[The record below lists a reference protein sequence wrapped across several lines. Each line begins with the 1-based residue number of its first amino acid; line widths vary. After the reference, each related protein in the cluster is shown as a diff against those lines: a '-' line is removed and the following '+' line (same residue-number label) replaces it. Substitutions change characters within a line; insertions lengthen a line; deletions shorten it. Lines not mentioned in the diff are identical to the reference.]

1 MRQSIWHN
9 LQQSFTDRFSKLLA
23 GGSSLVKEVNMTF
36 VRSFLG
42 LMVLMAGLA
51 TSAAAQGTADIVGRV
66 TDPGGGVLTGATVT
80 ARDLATNI
88 ARTTATSA
96 TGDYTFTALPVGGYE
111 VKTELS
117 GFKPET
123 SRVTLATGDRTRVDL
138 KLQLGAVT
146 ESVVVTGDVQQ
157 LQTDTS
163 HVASQLN
170 REIVQSVPIVGRNI
184 VNIIQL
190 TPGATEGA
198 ATATISGN
206 RPDDRRQTSA
216 VAVNGMRE
224 NENRQMI
231 DGVDNEERVMG
242 GMGIKPSLEAIQ
254 EVNVKTNSYSAE
266 NGRTLSAVI
275 NIVTKSGGNEFHG
288 SAYEFLRNQNFDARS
303 FFAATR
309 PLNHQNQFGGSLGG
323 PIKKDKTFFF
333 VDYDQD
339 RIRNAIASI
348 VTVPTVKMHSGDF
361 SELTKPIY
369 DPTLT
374 PRVPFQGNIIRPDRW
389 DPRAVNLMALY
400 PMPTRPGLAN
410 NYAYNGPGWQTNQT
424 TDVRIDHHF
433 NEKNT
438 LFGRYSYNL
447 TNGVTPSQCSTA
459 QVLGHTFDPTCNTG
473 GVSGIYSG
481 PYHTYAHNVV
491 GNWLRVWGPSL
502 LTQVTYNFNR
512 PFTSASRPSVNPADA
527 ASLLGFQN
535 VNYPSDPI
543 TAGLPWFQMNPTT
556 YAAIGDPTYIPMQTE
571 DHNHQF
577 EASLT
582 KTKGAHS
589 IKIGGG
595 AVFRMFAVQQSQY
608 PRSTWQFDSSL
619 TNNGSGVGGNTFAS
633 FLLGY
638 PTLEQR
644 THFPIHPLN
653 RSKEPNVYIQ
663 DDWRATSWLTF
674 NLGLRYEIFTPI
686 TEAQNRMAGFN
697 PALGRIVV
705 ASPSDRTV
713 GVQTD
718 YSDIG
723 PRAGFAASLPGKF
736 VFRGGMGIVYDPIL
750 RGAGSYLKNPPFTEN
765 FGPYTSLGSAGG
777 LPTLFLSDVPPP
789 LAFTDPTN
797 PAGVL
802 QQQVTDYKSP
812 RSIQFNGFLEKQVGG
827 FVISAGYVGHR
838 ADRMPLNQN
847 INLPPVGPGPVQSRR
862 PYYSQYPLLSN
873 VTMITNLGAMTYD
886 SGQFKV
892 DRRYSKGL
900 TVSSSLTW
908 AHAQQNSL
916 LPWDQHFYTWGNIPT
931 YDVRFKWVG
940 IASYELPWGNNLHGI
955 SHGFLAGWQTN
966 VVAFWS
972 TGLDFSIVNASPQ
985 TNVGLTTD
993 GTFGGRGGDS
1003 PNVVGDPNSGP
1014 HTVQAW
1020 FNTAAFAL
1028 QPKYTAGNV
1037 GPGTMHGPPQ
1047 RRLDIALSKS
1057 LHLTERQTVQIRI
1070 ESYNITNTPSFQP
1083 PDGNFGS
1090 TTFGSISS
1098 TGNAPPRQMQFGIKY
1113 LF

>member
-1 MRQSIWHN
+1 
-9 LQQSFTDRFSKLLA
+9 
-23 GGSSLVKEVNMTF
+23 MTF
-36 VRSFLG
+36 VRSFAG
-42 LMVLMAGLA
+42 LTILMAGLA
-51 TSAAAQGTADIVGRV
+51 TPAAAQGTADIVGRV
-66 TDPGGGVLTGATVT
+66 TDPGGGALPGATVT

-88 ARTTATSA
+88 ARTTATSG
-96 TGDYTFTALPVGGYE
+96 TGDYTFTALPVGAYE
-111 VKTELS
+111 VKTESS
-117 GFKPET
+117 GFKTET
-123 SRVTLATGDRTRVDL
+123 SRVTLATGDRARVDV
-138 KLQLGAVT
+138 KLQLGAVS

-157 LQTDTS
+157 LQTDES

-170 REIVQSVPIVGRNI
+170 RQIVESVPIVGRNI

-190 TPGATEGA
+190 TPGAAEGQ

-216 VAVNGMRE
+216 VAINGMRE
-224 NENRQMI
+224 NENRQMV

-254 EVNVKTNSYSAE
+254 EVNVKTNSYSAD

-275 NIVTKSGGNEFHG
+275 NIVTKSGTNEFHG

-303 FFAATR
+303 FFAPTR

-339 RIRNAIASI
+339 RINNQTNF
-348 VTVPTVKMHSGDF
+348 VETVPTTRMHTGDF
-361 SELTKPIY
+361 SELPSRIY
-369 DPTLT
+369 DPLT
-374 PRVPFQGNIIRPDRW
+374 GGPGRARTPFDGNKILPSQFDS
-389 DPRAVNLMALY
+389 RAVNLMALY
-400 PMPTRPGLAN
+400 PLPNLPGLAN
-410 NYAYNGPGWQTNQT
+410 NYAYNGPGQQTNQT

-433 NEKNT
+433 NTKDSI
-438 LFGRYSYNL
+438 FGRYSYNL
-447 TNGVTPSQCSTA
+447 TNGVTPSQCPPA

-481 PYHTYAHNVV
+481 PYHTFAHNAV
-491 GNWLRVWGPSL
+491 GNWLRVWGPTL
-502 LTQVTYNFNR
+502 ITQVTYNFSR
-512 PFTSASRPSVNPADA
+512 PLTSASRPSANPANA
-527 ASLLGFQN
+527 ATLFGFQN
-535 VNYPSDPI
+535 VNYTSDPI
-543 TAGLPWFQMNPTT
+543 TGGLPWFEMHPLS
-556 YAAIGDPTYIPMQTE
+556 YAAIGDPTFLPMETE
-571 DHNHQF
+571 DHNHQI
-577 EASLT
+577 EGSIT
-582 KTKGAHS
+582 KTKSAHS

-595 AVFRMFAVQQSQY
+595 VIFRLFGVQQSQY

-619 TNNGSGVGGNTFAS
+619 TNNGSGSGGNTFAS

-638 PTLEQR
+638 PALEQR

-653 RSKEPNVYIQ
+653 RTKEPNVYIQ
-663 DDWRATSWLTF
+663 DDWRATSWLTL
-674 NLGLRYEIFTPI
+674 NLGLRYEIFTPL
-686 TEAQNRMAGFN
+686 TEAENRIAGFR

-705 ASPSDRTV
+705 ASPSDPTV

-718 YSDIG
+718 YSNIG

-736 VFRGGMGIVYDPIL
+736 VFRSGMGIVYDPIL
-750 RGAGSYLKNPPFTEN
+750 RGGSSFLKNPPFTEN
-765 FGPYTSLGSAGG
+765 FGPLTSAGSAGG
-777 LPTLFLSDVPPP
+777 LPNLFLSDVPPP
-789 LAFTDPTN
+789 LAFGDPTN

-802 QQQVTDYKSP
+802 SQPVTTYKSP
-812 RSIQFNGFLEKQVGG
+812 RSIQFNGFLEKQLGG

-838 ADRMPLNQN
+838 ADRMPINQN

-862 PYYSQYPLLSN
+862 PYFSQYPLLTN
-873 VTMITNLGAMTYD
+873 ITMISNLGEMTYD

-900 TVSSSLTW
+900 TLSSSLTW

-916 LPWDQHFYTWGNIPT
+916 LPWDQHSFTWGNIPT
-931 YDVRFKWVG
+931 YDIRFKWVG
-940 IASYELPWGNNLHGI
+940 IASYELPWGGTLHGVA
-955 SHGFLAGWQTN
+955 HGFLAGWQTN
-966 VVAFWS
+966 FVAFWS
-972 TGLDFSIVNASPQ
+972 TGLDYSIVNASPQ
-985 TNVGLTTD
+985 TNVGATTD
-993 GTFGGRGGDS
+993 GTFGGRNGDS
-1003 PNVVGDPNSGP
+1003 PNLIGDPNSGP
-1014 HTVQAW
+1014 NIHTVQRW

-1028 QPKYTAGNV
+1028 QPAFTVGNL

-1057 LHLTERQTVQIRI
+1057 LHVRERQTVQIRV
-1070 ESYNITNTPSFQP
+1070 ESFNVTNTASFQP

-1098 TGNAPPRQMQFGIKY
+1098 TGNAPPRQMQFGVKY

>member
-1 MRQSIWHN
+1 MTRVQSVV
-9 LQQSFTDRFSKLLA
+9 
-23 GGSSLVKEVNMTF
+23 GF
-36 VRSFLG
+36 VIS
-42 LMVLMAGLA
+42 MSALA
-51 TSAAAQGTADIVGRV
+51 TLAAAQGTADMVGRV
-66 TDPGGGVLTGATVT
+66 TDSSGGILPGVTVT
-80 ARDLATNI
+80 ARHLATNI
-88 ARTTATSA
+88 TRTTVTSE
-96 TGDYTFTALPVGGYE
+96 TGDYTFTALPAGEYE

-117 GFKPET
+117 GFRTET
-123 SRVTLATGDRTRVDL
+123 SRVTLATGDRARVDFRL
-138 KLQLGAVT
+138 NIGAVT
-146 ESVVVTGDVQQ
+146 ESVVVTSDVQQ
-157 LQTDTS
+157 LQTDES
-163 HVASQLN
+163 HIASQLN
-170 REIVQSVPIVGRNI
+170 LEIVQNVPIVGRNI
-184 VNIIQL
+184 INIIQL
-190 TPGATEGA
+190 TPGAAEGA

-216 VAVNGMRE
+216 VAVNGMPE

-275 NIVTKSGGNEFHG
+275 NIVTKSGGNQFHG
-288 SAYEFLRNQNFDARS
+288 SAYEFFRNQNFDARN

-339 RIRNAIASI
+339 RIRNAMASI
-348 VTVPTVKMHSGDF
+348 VTVPTAKMHTGDF
-361 SELTKPIY
+361 SELSPRIY
-369 DPTLT
+369 DPRSGTGAA
-374 PRVPFQGNIIRPDRW
+374 RVPFQGNLILADRW
-389 DPRAVNLMALY
+389 DPKAVNLMALY
-400 PMPTRPGLAN
+400 PMPNLSGLAN
-410 NYAYNGPGWQTNQT
+410 NYAYNGPGRQTNQT

-433 NEKNT
+433 STKDT
-438 LFGRYSYNL
+438 IFGRYSYNL
-447 TNGVTPSQCSTA
+447 TDGLTPSQCPPA
-459 QVLGHTFDPTCNTG
+459 QVLGRTFDPTCNTG

-481 PYHTYAHNVV
+481 PYHTFAHNVV
-491 GNWLRVWGPSL
+491 ANWLRVWGPSL
-502 LTQVTYNFNR
+502 ITQVTYNFNR
-512 PFTSASRPSVNPADA
+512 PLTSASRPSANPANA
-527 ASLLGFQN
+527 ATLFGFRN
-535 VNYPSDPI
+535 VNYSSDPI

-556 YAAIGDPTYIPMQTE
+556 YAAIGDPTFLPMQTE
-571 DHNHQF
+571 DHNHQI
-577 EASLT
+577 EGSLT
-582 KTKGAHS
+582 KTRGAHS
-589 IKIGGG
+589 VKIGGG
-595 AVFRMFAVQQSQY
+595 VVFRMFGVQQSQY

-619 TNNGSGVGGNTFAS
+619 TNNGSGSGGNTFAS

-663 DDWRATSWLTF
+663 DDWRATSWLTL
-674 NLGLRYEIFTPI
+674 NLGLRYEVFTPI
-686 TEAQNRMAGFN
+686 TEAENRIAGFR

-765 FGPYTSLGSAGG
+765 FGPFTSAGSAGG
-777 LPTLFLSDVPPP
+777 LPNLFLSDVPPP
-789 LAFTDPTN
+789 LVFNDATN

-802 QQQVTDYKSP
+802 TQQVTGYKTP
-812 RSIQFNGFLEKQVGG
+812 RSIQFNGFLEKQLGG

-838 ADRMPLNQN
+838 ADCMPINQN
-847 INLPPVGPGPVQSRR
+847 VYLPPVGPGPVQSRR
-862 PYYSQYPLLSN
+862 PYYSQYALLTN
-873 VTMITNLGAMTYD
+873 ITMISNLGEITYD

-900 TVSSSLTW
+900 TLSSSLTW

-916 LPWDQHFYTWGNIPT
+916 LPWDQQSFTWGNIPT
-931 YDVRFKWVG
+931 YDIRLKWVG
-940 IASYELPWGNNLHGI
+940 FASYDLPWGSNLHGVA
-955 SHGFLAGWQTN
+955 HGFLAGWQTN
-966 VVAFWS
+966 FAAFWS
-972 TGLDFSIVNASPQ
+972 TGLDFSIINAAPQ
-985 TNVGLTTD
+985 TNVGATTD
-993 GTFGGRGGDS
+993 GTNGGRTADS
-1003 PNVVGDPNSGP
+1003 PNLVGDPNSGP
-1014 HTVQAW
+1014 NIHTVQRW

-1028 QPKYTAGNV
+1028 QPQYTAGNL

-1047 RRLDIALSKS
+1047 RRLDIALAKS
-1057 LHLTERQTVQIRI
+1057 VHVTERQTVQIRV
-1070 ESYNITNTPSFQP
+1070 ESYNITNTASFQP

-1090 TTFGSISS
+1090 STFGSISS
-1098 TGNAPPRQMQFGIKY
+1098 TGNAPPRQMQFGVKY